1 MKSGTQCLGYKQ
13 CAVQAGSHTKKD
25 VTRGTQATTLQL
37 TPATEGRNQHGRGPT
52 VQMYAAI
59 RASQAAVSTHPM
71 SAHHAH
77 HARRALHAAH
87 LTRHGWGPRRWGILC
102 CCSCQLCLLAGG
114 LILCRTRYGR
124 AKQHSAGRGK
134 HQFRTETDRTGQD
147 TARQDRA
154 GQPKGLTTSQAGD
167 SRQHVLTMRIICC
180 QSKSACQAASVLLT

>member
-1 MKSGTQCLGYKQ
+1 MKSGTQYLGYKQ
-13 CAVQAGSHTKKD
+13 CAAQAGSHTKKD

-37 TPATEGRNQHGRGPT
+37 TPATEGRNQRGRGPT
-52 VQMYAAI
+52 VQLYAAI
-59 RASQAAVSTHPM
+59 RSSQAAVNTHPM

-124 AKQHSAGRGK
+124 AKQHSAGREK
-134 HQFRTETDRTGQD
+134 HQIQDRNRQDRTRHRTTGQD
-147 TARQDRA
+147 RA
-154 GQPKGLTTSQAGD
+154 AERFDHQ
-167 SRQHVLTMRIICC
+167 SRQETVDNT
-180 QSKSACQAASVLLT
+180 S